1 MIVPQTIKNK
11 IPIVT
16 PEMAYSTRIK
26 TVIFF
31 NTALFLIV
39 WSFWGNTISKDMGY
53 SHVPTTNHLTASS
66 ILIPIVPAMDGPVVG
81 QLSANSIPAK
91 AGLRQGD
98 VIIGVNGVLVTS
110 PEMANYLIR
119 SGLQTKT
126 LKLRVLRQMQHLN
139 ISFQTDTSIRHKTLK
154 VLSLPSSQQ
163 FIIMLVFLKLTIIM
177 FFFIFKNIINRMI
190 IVMIFAS
197 LMMLVGMVMRVYTPI
212 DAFFSIKFNTI
223 SLLLGMGIISITL
236 DEAGVFDYIAIKMT
250 EYGGGSYL
258 KILVLCCVLTYV
270 LSLLV
275 NNLTTI
281 LVIVPMTLNLA
292 LMNDI
297 DPRPIIIGEIIASN
311 LGGASTMVG
320 DFPNML
326 ISSETD
332 VVFNEFIVYMM
343 PICLVLLSVLL
354 FYLHKLSSQRQMK
367 MNFSGTVKKL
377 KNFSNFTHRERRA
390 VKRSVF
396 VLFHVILLFSLSERL
411 SLKPSAIALLGAMSL
426 FLFSGI
432 KKQKII
438 QRVGFNDILFFV
450 GLFIVV
456 GGLEASGL
464 IHYASEFIRTISFSN
479 KYASCLLIMW
489 ISALVTAFLSA
500 GPTTALLFPIAIS
513 IQPIAGGHL
522 IWWSLSLGV
531 LAGSSSTLI
540 GATAGPV
547 AASLLEKFSTMY
559 GVTFNGD
566 NTIRYNEFL
575 KIGLPMMGA
584 FLGIS
589 SLYMIWLCSRI

>member
-1 MIVPQTIKNK
+1 MIVPQTLKNK

-16 PEMAYSTRIK
+16 QEMDYITRIK
-26 TVIFF
+26 TVVFF
-31 NTALFLIV
+31 NTTLFLIV
-39 WSFWGNTISKDMGY
+39 WSFWGNTITRDMGY
-53 SHVPTTNHLTASS
+53 SHLSTANKIISSS
-66 ILIPIVPAMDGPVVG
+66 IIIPIVPAMDGPVVG
-81 QLSANSIPAK
+81 KLNPESIPAK

-98 VIIGVNGVLVTS
+98 VIVGVNGVMVTS
-110 PEMANYLIR
+110 PEMANYLIQ
-119 SGLQTKT
+119 SGLQSKT
-126 LKLRVLRQMQHLN
+126 IKLRILRNLQHVN
-139 ISFQTDTSIRHKTLK
+139 ISFQTDNTIKHKTLK

-163 FIIMLVFLKLTIIM
+163 FIIMLVFLKLSIIM
-177 FFFIFKNIINRMI
+177 FFFVFKNIINRMI
-190 IVMIFAS
+190 IVLTFAA
-197 LMMLVGMVMRVYTPI
+197 LMVILGMVMKIYTPL

-236 DEAGVFDYIAIKMT
+236 DESGVFDYIALKVT

-258 KILVLCCVLTYV
+258 KILILCCVLTYI

-292 LMNDI
+292 LMNNI
-297 DPRPIIIGEIIASN
+297 DPKPIIIGEIISSN

-332 VVFNEFIVYMM
+332 VMFNEFILNMM
-343 PICLVLLSVLL
+343 PICLILLSVLL
-354 FYLHKLSSQRQMK
+354 LFLHKLSRQRQTHMK
-367 MNFSGTVKKL
+367 FPDTIKNI
-377 KNFSNFTHRERRA
+377 KNFSTFTRKERRA

-396 VLFHVILLFSLSERL
+396 VLFHVILLFSLSGKL
-411 SLKPSAIALLGAMSL
+411 SLNPSAIALLGAMSL

-432 KKQKII
+432 KREKII
-438 QRVGFNDILFFV
+438 QRIGFNDILFFV

-456 GGLEASGL
+456 GGLEASGI
-464 IHYASEFIRTISFSN
+464 IHYASEFIKRISFSN
-479 KYASCLLIMW
+479 KYASCLIIMW
-489 ISALVTAFLSA
+489 ISAFVTSFLSA

-513 IQPIAGGHL
+513 IQPLSGGHL

-531 LAGSSSTLI
+531 LAGSSATLI

-547 AASLLEKFSTMY
+547 AATLLEKFSTMY

-566 NTIRYNEFL
+566 NTIRYKEFL
-575 KIGLPMMGA
+575 QIGLPMMGA

-589 SLYMIWLCSRI
+589 SLYIIWLCSRV